1 MLSPRPKERA
11 PSFRAPDVAGRLDD
25 TETCIPHQVDNGR
38 PVSFKITRPLAVVVD
53 HTKADI
59 FVLGEETQQPIRRPR
74 LTLAMDVC
82 NPIAAGF
89 CLRLRLRRG
98 CRPARALHLVI

>member
-1 MLSPRPKERA
+1 MLPAAWMTRKPASLTKSTTA
-11 PSFRAPDVAGRLDD
+11 V
-25 TETCIPHQVDNGR
+25 
-38 PVSFKITRPLAVVVD
+38 PVSFKITRPLAVVID

-59 FVLGEETQQPIRRPR
+59 FVLSEETQQLIRRPW

-82 NPIAAGF
+82 NRIAASF

-98 CRPARALHLVI
+98 CRPALALHLVN